1 MTATTA
7 GPAGAPG
14 HGTPRRAARRWQ
26 ARVAAVTVLA
36 SAVGLVSL
44 VPGAAPTAAAAGL
57 VPWAD
62 CDAMT
67 AHYRAE
73 LAHTAA
79 PWGLGGGVSFDES
92 GAAGAAPVPARVSAV
107 ASSEDSASTDSAS
120 TDSAGTGGAVG
131 SGLTGTNL
139 QEAGVDEPDTAK
151 LSGDLLVTVAAGRL
165 QVLRGGA
172 TPALLSSVPLGADAG
187 GSELLVDGSRV
198 LVVTTAWRPV
208 PGAPSSTLWPARG
221 GWGLPVDLPMTR
233 SVPAVGQA
241 LVRLLLV
248 DLATPAEPRTI
259 ETLELDGSYV
269 SARLVDGTVRL
280 VTRSTPDV
288 AGVGPVE
295 PYGPQQEQA
304 ALEANRR
311 AAEQVTAEQVLPL
324 AVRRGPTG
332 EELSRAPAV
341 DCTSVHAPVDG
352 ATARPRCWSRR
363 CAGRRARRRRQH
375 AVTTD
380 GDLVHASPDRLHVAT
395 SRWGTVGPADATDPA
410 TGAVT
415 TQLHAFDTSS
425 PDRTRYV
432 GTGSVDG
439 YLSGRWAMSRH
450 EGHLRV
456 ATTTE
461 APWDGSA
468 PSSSSVV
475 VLAEQGG
482 RLVERG
488 RLDGLGLT
496 ERIYAVR
503 WFGDLATVVTFRQTD
518 PLYVLDVGDPARPRL
533 LGELKVPGFSTY
545 LHPVGDDRLLGV
557 GQDADASGRVTGFSL
572 ALFDVSDPDAADA
585 GRPALARRGLERRR
599 GRLARLRL
607 RRRAAA
613 GGAAVR
619 ALVDEQR
626 TRRIGARRP
635 RDRRRSRRGR
645 TADRRPGRRRAAGA
659 AGRRPGVRRHLA
671 GASSRWTPR
680 PSPGPG
686 RRPSR
691 PDDLRRPGRAQTGP
705 ARSPL
710 RPAGRRSRCRGQ
722 ARRAQVLRAV
732 FLLVQPSLPHDGTG
746 GACRT

>member
-1 MTATTA
+1 MTASPSPT
-7 GPAGAPG
+7 GPAAAPE
-14 HGTPRRAARRWQ
+14 RRRRRWRT
-26 ARVAAVTVLA
+26 RVAVVVALA
-36 SAVGLVSL
+36 GATGLVSL

-73 LAHTAA
+73 LARTAG
-79 PWGLGGGVSFDES
+79 PWGLGHGGGISVEES
-92 GAAGAAPVPARVSAV
+92 ATAAGAAPALAADSSAG
-107 ASSEDSASTDSAS
+107 SG
-120 TDSAGTGGAVG
+120 GTGGAVG
-131 SGLTGTNL
+131 SGPTGTNL

-151 LSGDLLVTVAAGRL
+151 LAGDLVVALAGGRL

-172 TPALLSSVPLGADAG
+172 APVLLSSVPLGADAG
-187 GSELLVDGSRV
+187 EDELLEDGARV
-198 LVVTTAWRPV
+198 LVVARAWRPA
-208 PGAPSSTLWPARG
+208 PGAPV
-221 GWGLPVDLPMTR
+221 LPLGSAGFDRPVVDLPLTT
-233 SVPAVGQA
+233 SLPHPGQA

-248 DLATPAEPRTI
+248 DVADPAAPRTV
-259 ETLELDGSYV
+259 ETLELDGTYV

-288 AGVGPVE
+288 TGVGPAA
-295 PYGPQQEQA
+295 PYGVEQERV

-311 AAEQVTAEQVLPL
+311 AAQQVTTEQVLPV
-324 AVRRGPTG
+324 AVRRGADG
-332 EELSRAPAV
+332 EEVSRGPAV

-352 ATARPRCWSRR
+352 ATGASTLLVTTLRPSDGL
-363 CAGRRARRRRQH
+363 AAVDST

-410 TGAVT
+410 SGTVT
-415 TQLHAFDTSS
+415 TQVHAFDTSS
-425 PDRTRYV
+425 PYRTRYV
-432 GTGSVDG
+432 GTGSVGG

-518 PLYVLDVGDPARPRL
+518 PLYVLDMTDPARPRL

-557 GQDADASGRVTGFSL
+557 GQDADATGRVTGFSL
-572 ALFDVSDPDAADA
+572 ALFDVSDPARPAQVDRLSLGEGWSVAAQDSRAFGYDVGRRLAVLPFESWSPTGGTAAAALGVRVTAEGLVEAGRLPVGPDA
-585 GRPALARRGLERRR
+585 GI
-599 GRLARLRL
+599 
-607 RRRAAA
+607 
-613 GGAAVR
+613 
-619 ALVDEQR
+619 
-626 TRRIGARRP
+626 TR
-635 RDRRRSRRGR
+635 
-645 TADRRPGRRRAAGA
+645 
-659 AGRRPGVRRHLA
+659 VLLA
-671 GASSRWTPR
+671 GELAYAVTWRGVVAMDAGTFAR
-680 PSPGPG
+680 
-686 RRPSR
+686 
-691 PDDLRRPGRAQTGP
+691 TGS
-705 ARSPL
+705 A
-710 RPAGRRSRCRGQ
+710 AF
-722 ARRAQVLRAV
+722 AA
-732 FLLVQPSLPHDGTG
+732 
-746 GACRT
+746 